1 MAPPSKRSI
10 EVATTSLRQEAGTWD
25 QESGQ
30 MGQVVGKAEALRL
43 DRIEAG
49 LFQIIVDAYRGV
61 IDQVT
66 ARSKEGQRRMTEIGN
81 TLHQVANTYDQEEQE
96 NVHHLKNLY

>member
-1 MAPPSKRSI
+1 MAPPSEQSMK
-10 EVATTSLRQEAGTWD
+10 VATNSLRHEAGTWD

-30 MGQVVGKAEALRL
+30 LGKVVSKADALRL

-49 LFQIIVDAYRGV
+49 LFQVIVGAYRGV

-81 TLHQVANTYDQEEQE
+81 TLHQVANTYDREERE
-96 NVHHLKNLY
+96 NLHHLKNLY